1 LSGIIISVVNQKGGT
16 GKTTVATN
24 LSAYFAGQKKEVLLI
39 DSDPQHS
46 SLDWGGMRPES
57 QPKIQTIGLP
67 SKNLHREVE
76 SLRNKY
82 DIIIID
88 SGGRVTATARSAVL
102 VSDFLILPT
111 LPSQPDILST
121 QEFLETVVEEV
132 ASIKKVQGAVLL
144 NQDTPST
151 VVSKKAEEYVRQI
164 GYPVFKNTIRNY
176 VAFKEAFAA
185 GLSVYEY
192 DQNCKAA
199 DDFQKFFNELKK
211 EIN

>member
-1 LSGIIISVVNQKGGT
+1 MTVVNQKGGT

-24 LSAYFAGQKKEVLLI
+24 LSAYFAAQKKDVLLI

-46 SLDWGGMRPES
+46 SLDWGAIRPES
-57 QPKIQTIGLP
+57 HPKIQTIGLP

-132 ASIKKVQGAVLL
+132 AALKKVQGAILL
-144 NQDTPST
+144 NQDNPSMI
-151 VVSKKAEEYVRQI
+151 VSKKAEEYVRQI

-176 VAFKEAFAA
+176 VAFKEAYAA

-192 DQNCKAA
+192 DQNSKAA
-199 DDFQKFFNELKK
+199 EDFQKFFNELKK
-211 EIN
+211 EIR

>member
-1 LSGIIISVVNQKGGT
+1 
-16 GKTTVATN
+16 
-24 LSAYFAGQKKEVLLI
+24 
-39 DSDPQHS
+39 
-46 SLDWGGMRPES
+46 MRPES
-57 QPKIQTIGLP
+57 RPKIQTIGLP

-132 ASIKKVQGAVLL
+132 ASIKQVQGAVLL
-144 NQDTPST
+144 NQDNPST

-176 VAFKEAFAA
+176 VAFKEAYAA

-192 DQNCKAA
+192 DQSSKAA
-199 DDFQKFFNELKK
+199 EDFQKFFNELKK